1 MSRKK
6 RLLKMFNGLGSS
18 LRLSGTRVNFEESVN
33 WATEFLSRE
42 DRIIWYLGIL
52 QRASLLRKYREN
64 KCLTRALRRKVGRML
79 VNYSPQRIYEDYS
92 FEFRESWHHFK
103 SVQEIYSDHQMQKY
117 SFFLNQ
123 ENKGVSK
130 TPSQIISDFRKM
142 ECNLQTA
149 LRGERHCNDGVPFI
163 TLKDGWVWFVVEEG
177 RSRQEGSAMRH
188 CGNGFGHFRD
198 QLLSLREPVKKGKF
212 KLWKPHLTFIINDG
226 YLGEMK
232 GYANS
237 KPKKELHGYI
247 ASLLEDSRVLGIK
260 GGGYLARSNFC
271 FSDLCIPLRKQVLE
285 INNRLDYDPIGISND
300 RIEVIK
306 RQGAWYRTAKPKN
319 RSVVETKSPTWGKTK
334 SRWLFFQSK
343 LHIDHSTY
351 RVSEAWCTENSG
363 RFGPIHFEKEYIS
376 TDSAKVE
383 ALLKNQVCVSTQEDL
398 LDPNSSWG
406 RVLTKNSLQNLIFEK
421 PSLFKGSSI
430 EKIFEFSGCS
440 TVFSRFLNQ
449 RYGLNTVPSSNGIVL
464 QNYSSIE
471 EFGKSSGVGW
481 LVRLMEKSTIS
492 AEVFSEFDFL
502 ELGWLV
508 LRRGIKGPSLYLLRE
523 GVIHF
528 FKTMDLDNQPVGST
542 LLSEIVLRFGP
553 PDRKNFIAGLGLS

>member
-1 MSRKK
+1 
-6 RLLKMFNGLGSS
+6 MFNGLGSS
-18 LRLSGTRVNFEESVN
+18 LRFSGTRVNFEESVN

-79 VNYSPQRIYEDYS
+79 VNYSPQRIHEDYS

-163 TLKDGWVWFVVEEG
+163 TLKDGWVWFIVGEG
-177 RSRQEGSAMRH
+177 RSRQEATAMRH
-188 CGNGFGHFRD
+188 CGNGFGRLGD
-198 QLLSLREPVKKGKF
+198 QLLSLREPIKKGKLR
-212 KLWKPHLTFIINDG
+212 LWKPHLTFILNNG

-232 GYANS
+232 GFANS
-237 KPKKELHGYI
+237 KPKTKLHGQI
-247 ASLLEDSRVLGIK
+247 VSLLQDERIHGIK
-260 GGGYLARSNFC
+260 GGGYQPKCNFS
-271 FSDLCIPLRKQVLE
+271 FSDLAYPLRQKVLE
-285 INNRLDYDPIGISND
+285 ENKKLDFDPIGEEGE
-300 RIEVIK
+300 RIEEAGDGI
-306 RQGAWYRTAKPKN
+306 AW
-319 RSVVETKSPTWGKTK
+319 S
-334 SRWLFFQSK
+334 
-343 LHIDHSTY
+343 
-351 RVSEAWCTENSG
+351 RVSKVNNRDFVQLMSPQMGKGKSQWVTLQSTLSLGHRSYKFSDAWCSDNGGHLGVLHFPKEHTSG
-363 RFGPIHFEKEYIS
+363 
-376 TDSAKVE
+376 DSVKVE
-383 ALLKNQVCVSTQEDL
+383 ALLKNKACLSVEEDL
-398 LDPNSSWG
+398 LDSASSWG
-406 RVLTKNSLQNLIFEK
+406 RVLKKESVKNLLVAR
-421 PSLFKGSSI
+421 PDLFLNSPI

-440 TVFSRFLNQ
+440 DALSCVLNQ
-449 RYGLNTVPSSNGIVL
+449 RYGLKTKSCSHGIEL
-464 QNYSSIE
+464 QNFLSFA
-471 EFGKSSGVGW
+471 EFGQSSGVGW

-492 AEVFSEFDFL
+492 SKEFFEFDFL

-508 LRRGIKGPSLYLLRE
+508 LRRGIKGLSLYLLRE

-528 FKTMDLDNQPVGST
+528 FKSMDLDNQSVGSN

-553 PDRKNFIAGLGLS
+553 PDRKNFIAKLGLS

>member
-1 MSRKK
+1 
-6 RLLKMFNGLGSS
+6 MFNGLGST
-18 LRLSGTRVNFEESVN
+18 LRFHGKRINFEDRMN
-33 WATEFLSRE
+33 WALNFLGKE
-42 DRIIWYLGIL
+42 DRVIWYLGIL
-52 QRASLLRKYREN
+52 QRAAILQKHQKGQCNSSTLRKKLFRIL
-64 KCLTRALRRKVGRML
+64 K
-79 VNYSPQRIYEDYS
+79 NYSAERICEDYLFQFREGWEHLRNVQETYLNHAMLNYSFYEDEKNRS
-92 FEFRESWHHFK
+92 
-103 SVQEIYSDHQMQKY
+103 
-117 SFFLNQ
+117 L
-123 ENKGVSK
+123 SK
-130 TPSQIISDFRKM
+130 TPSRILRDYRRM
-142 ECNLQTA
+142 EQHIESKLK
-149 LRGERHCNDGVPFI
+149 GERHCNDGSPFI
-163 TLKDGWVWFVVEEG
+163 RLEDGWVWFVVEEG

-212 KLWKPHLTFIINDG
+212 KLWKPHLTFILNDG

-285 INNRLDYDPIGISND
+285 INDRLDYDPIGISND

-319 RSVVETKSPTWGKTK
+319 RSVVETKSPTWGKAR

-343 LHIDHSTY
+343 LQTDHSTY

-363 RFGPIHFEKEYIS
+363 RFGPIHFEKEYSS
-376 TDSAKVE
+376 TDSPKVE

-421 PSLFKGSSI
+421 PSLFKSSSI

-481 LVRLMEKSTIS
+481 LVRLIEKSTIS
-492 AEVFSEFDFL
+492 AKVFSEFDFL